1 MAWSQSCVYTESPSA
16 HIDTP
21 TTTFALA
28 VDAQRA
34 HSAFL
39 GHGLGVGFVH
49 CALTWAT
56 MGTVCMCREGFGGV
70 LPGLLTFE
78 RVRDGLGRVSGTSKQ
93 LRGAREA
100 GSVTSCLA
108 RIQDQSPPRF
118 ARDVVLAPP

>member
-21 TTTFALA
+21 TTIFALA

-70 LPGLLTFE
+70 LPGLSTFE
-78 RVRDGLGRVSGTSKQ
+78 QGKRRV
-93 LRGAREA
+93 GASQWYLKTA
-100 GSVTSCLA
+100 
-108 RIQDQSPPRF
+108 PRC
-118 ARDVVLAPP
+118 A

>member
-1 MAWSQSCVYTESPSA
+1 M
-16 HIDTP
+16 I
-21 TTTFALA
+21 FALA

-39 GHGLGVGFVH
+39 GQGLGVGFVH

-78 RVRDGLGRVSGTSKQ
+78 QGKRRV
-93 LRGAREA
+93 GASQWYLKTA
-100 GSVTSCLA
+100 
-108 RIQDQSPPRF
+108 PRC
-118 ARDVVLAPP
+118 A